1 MGITRDYQDWHDLQ
15 IVVTD
20 LKLSLKSPLW
30 ELVLI
35 ISKGA
40 IQTAKR
46 ENNLIA
52 LSSCGIYEPKQWP
65 PQ

>member
-1 MGITRDYQDWHDLQ
+1 MGITKDCHDWHNLK

-30 ELVLI
+30 GLTII

-40 IQTAKR
+40 IQPVRR
-46 ENNLIA
+46 ENNSIA
-52 LSSCGIYEPKQWP
+52 LPSCGIYEPQQLP